1 MSSVKSERC
10 YKLQDVLNESYQFL
24 SGLGIDNPR
33 LEAELIV
40 SHLIN
45 VDRLS
50 LILESLHAASR
61 TLNDENRLPP
71 TPPSPSRGEGGGR
84 GYIIS
89 EKERGEIIACIKR
102 RGDRE
107 PLQYLLGEVE
117 FYGYLFIVRKEVFIP
132 RPESEFLIEEGTK
145 IASILKESGKKGLN
159 IIDLCTGSG
168 CLAVALAKEIP
179 YSKIYAT
186 DISPLCIETS
196 SENALQLGVLDRI
209 ELFIG
214 DLFEPLKKRLPARSV
229 DLIVSNPP
237 YIPSCDLNSLPP
249 EVRDYEPRSAL
260 DGGEGGLDVIKKI
273 IDGSVEFL
281 SDNGYLLL
289 EIGVGQAEMIKD
301 FISKGSFFRSIEF
314 RLDYAGIERIAILHG

>member
-1 MSSVKSERC
+1 MSSVKSERR
-10 YKLQDVLNESYQFL
+10 YKIQDVLTESCQLL
-24 SGLGIDNPR
+24 SDLGIDNPI

-45 VDRLS
+45 VDRLR
-50 LILESLHAASR
+50 LILDREY
-61 TLNDENRLPP
+61 TI
-71 TPPSPSRGEGGGR
+71 GEEER
-84 GYIIS
+84 NKIIS
-89 EKERGEIIACIKR
+89 CIKR
-102 RGDRE
+102 RGNRE
-107 PLQYLLGEVE
+107 PLQYLLSEVE
-117 FYGYLFIVRKEVFIP
+117 FYGYRFIVKKGVFIP
-132 RPESEFLIEEGTK
+132 RPETEFLVEEGIK

-168 CLAVALAKEIP
+168 SVAVVFAKEVP
-179 YSKIYAT
+179 YSMIYAT

-196 SENALQLGVLDRI
+196 SENALRLEVLDRI

-237 YIPSCDLNSLPP
+237 YIPSCNLNSLPP

-260 DGGEGGLDVIKKI
+260 DGGEGGLDLIKSI
-273 IDGSVEFL
+273 INGSVEFL

-289 EIGVGQAEMIKD
+289 EIGVGQAELIKD